1 MVSRIIEDVIGI
13 LLQIQRKIK
22 LIDNWSNKTVDLMTE
37 GSLTDKSKG
46 LKAANGES
54 NSLIIFRIRSIH
66 YALKNSILR
75 R

>member
-37 GSLTDKSKG
+37 GSLTDKSEG

>member
-37 GSLTDKSKG
+37 GSLTDKSEG

-66 YALKNSILR
+66 YAL
-75 R
+75 

>member
-37 GSLTDKSKG
+37 GSLTDKSEG

-54 NSLIIFRIRSIH
+54 NGLIIFRIRSIH